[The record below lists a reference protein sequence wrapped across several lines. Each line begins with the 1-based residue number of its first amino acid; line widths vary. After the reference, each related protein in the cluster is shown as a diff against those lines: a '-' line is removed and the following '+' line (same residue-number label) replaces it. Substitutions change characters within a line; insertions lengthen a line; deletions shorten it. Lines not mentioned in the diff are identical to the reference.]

1 MTRKMPA
8 NPDFAPR
15 RLLGLP
21 VASSILLLALGTA
34 CPPTPG
40 ETDTDTS
47 GEIGCESAL
56 QPGALVITEV
66 MPDPDGADDGREWFE
81 VYNPGPDS
89 QNLKGLVL
97 AYSKVNGDSVK
108 SHTINVDLEI
118 APGQYMTFGD
128 VLPEAA
134 PDTIDYG
141 YANDLGSLGN
151 TSGLLQLVCDSELVD
166 KIIYTDVKQ
175 RKSRSLTGAISPDA
189 VQNDDQKNWCL
200 APELFDLV
208 TDEYGSPQAENPPCP
223 PPPPP
228 EGQCWD
234 ADVLRPIASPS
245 LGDLVINEF
254 HANPMVVDD
263 ADGEWLE
270 ITALKAI
277 DLNGIH
283 LGKQHP
289 DILQTL
295 DAEDYPQCLP
305 VAAGQ
310 QIVFARELDSGQN
323 GGIPQIDYPLD
334 FSLNNSNSGIFVA
347 NPVGDLVDAIAY
359 SSTEDGAA
367 SSLDPAFASE
377 SGNDEANAWC
387 PAMDAYGEGDLGTP
401 GGGNPACPQPP
412 PEDQCLENGEWRDI
426 HFPVLGDLVITE
438 VMPDP
443 SASSD
448 KEGEWLEI
456 YANADLDLN
465 QLTLGKEPGKV
476 EQTLGANDPA
486 CLPVTMGTYFV
497 LAANQDMAKNGG
509 LPGPT
514 YPLGLTLGNSGGPLF
529 IALPGVDKDTPG
541 DPLDVTSYV
550 AAKAGFSRALDPSQK
565 NPLANDDP
573 ANWCDA
579 AEADVYGDGDH
590 GTPAAEN
597 SPCGLIDD
605 GMCDD
610 NGMAREPVPPT
621 PGDLTFTEYMAN
633 PTKVP
638 DGDGE
643 WFEVRV
649 NADFDL
655 NNLQLGKQPDNVEMT
670 LLAATCLPVKTG
682 DLLVFAHADDENTN
696 GGLPQVDQIFGF
708 SLVQSNGGLFASH
721 NDIVIAELDYAN
733 TSSGAAASLD
743 PNDVDWCLAVDAY
756 GLGDLG
762 TPGIANPACGMMPP
776 EDQCLDGGDLRDI
789 VQPLPGELVI
799 TELMANPTKVSDNA
813 GEWFELVASTQNSF
827 DLNGLKVAK
836 LVDGLANAAPLTSE
850 ECLSVGD
857 GDAVL
862 YARGIDPMLNGGLQG
877 VDYTF
882 DFGLTN
888 TSGGLAVG
896 VADVVID
903 VTTYSS
909 SKAGKSTSL
918 DPGSYDA
925 DLNNDADMAPW
936 CTAVDPYGDG
946 DLGTPKAVNP
956 ACG

>member
-1 MTRKMPA
+1 MTRQLPA
-8 NPDFAPR
+8 TPHSPQHC
-15 RLLGLP
+15 LLGLP
-21 VASSILLLALGTA
+21 AASCILLLALGTA
-34 CPPTPG
+34 CPGG
-40 ETDTDTS
+40 EGMTDTDTS
-47 GEIGCESAL
+47 GEVGCESAL
-56 QPGALVITEV
+56 GEGALVITEV
-66 MPDPDGADDGREWFE
+66 MPDPEGADDGREWFE
-81 VYNPGPDS
+81 VYNPGPEA

-108 SHTINVDLEI
+108 SHTIAVDLEI

-128 VLPEAA
+128 LLPEAV

-141 YANDLGSLGN
+141 YANDLGSMGN
-151 TSGLLQLVCDSELVD
+151 TSGRLQLVCDSELVD
-166 KIIYTDVKQ
+166 QIVYTDVKQ
-175 RKSRSLTGAISPDA
+175 GKSRSFTGAISPDA
-189 VQNDDQKNWCL
+189 TQNDDQKNWCL
-200 APELFDLV
+200 APELFDPV
-208 TDEYGSPQAENPPCP
+208 TDEYGSPQAQNPPCP

-234 ADVLRPIASPS
+234 DDVLRPIASPRP
-245 LGDLVINEF
+245 GDLVINEF

-270 ITALKAI
+270 ITALKAV

-289 DILQTL
+289 DLLQTL

-310 QIVFARELDSGQN
+310 HIVFARELDSSQN
-323 GGIPQIDYPLD
+323 GGIPTIDYPLD

-347 NPVGDLVDAIAY
+347 DSAGELVDAITY
-359 SSTEDGAA
+359 QSTEDGAA
-367 SSLDPAFASE
+367 SSLDPAFATAA
-377 SGNDEANAWC
+377 GNDDANAFC
-387 PAMDAYGEGDLGTP
+387 PAVDPYGEGDLGTP
-401 GGGNPACPQPP
+401 GGDNPACPQPP
-412 PEDQCLENGEWRDI
+412 PEDQCLDNGEWRDI
-426 HFPVLGDLVITE
+426 RTPVLGDLVITE

-456 YANADLDLN
+456 YANVDFDLN
-465 QLTLGKEPGKV
+465 RLTLGKEPGTV
-476 EQTLGANDPA
+476 LQTLGDDDPT
-486 CLPVTMGTYFV
+486 CLPVAMGTHFI
-497 LAANQDMAKNGG
+497 LAVNADTAVNGG
-509 LPGPT
+509 LPEPT
-514 YPLGLTLGNSGGPLF
+514 YPLEFSLGNGGGPLF
-529 IALPGVDKDTPG
+529 IALPGIDKDTPG
-541 DPLDVTSYV
+541 ESLDETSYV
-550 AAKAGFSRALDPSQK
+550 AAKPGFSRALDPAQQ
-565 NPLANDDP
+565 NPGANDDP

-579 AEADVYGDGDH
+579 ADSDIYGDGDH
-590 GTPAAEN
+590 GTPAAPN
-597 SPCGLIDD
+597 SPCGGGGD

-610 NGMAREPVPPT
+610 NGVPREPVAPA
-621 PGDLTFTEYMAN
+621 PGDLIFTEYMAN

-643 WFEVRV
+643 WFEVRA

-655 NNLQLGKQPDNVEMT
+655 NNLQLGKQPGNVEMT
-670 LLAATCLPVKTG
+670 LIAAQCQSVKAG
-682 DLLVFAHADDENTN
+682 DLVLFAHSDDANVN
-696 GGLPQVDQIFGF
+696 GGLPQVDQLFGF
-708 SLVQSNGGLFASH
+708 SLVQSNGGLFAAH
-721 NDIVIAELDYAN
+721 NDIVIAELNYTN

-762 TPGIANPACGMMPP
+762 TPGVANPACGMMPP
-776 EDQCLDGGDLRDI
+776 DDQCLDGGDLRAI
-789 VQPLPGELVI
+789 VPPQPGELVI
-799 TELMANPTKVSDNA
+799 TELMANPAKVNDSA
-813 GEWFELVASTQNSF
+813 GEWFELIASSQSSF
-827 DLNGLKVAK
+827 DLNGLKLAK
-836 LVDGLANAAPLTSE
+836 LVDGLANAAPLTAE

-857 GDAVL
+857 GDYIL
-862 YARGIDPMLNGGLQG
+862 FARDADPMLNGGLQG

-903 VTTYSS
+903 VTSYSS
-909 SKAGKSTSL
+909 SKAGKSASL

-925 DLNNDADMAPW
+925 DLNDDAAMPPW
-936 CTAVDPYGDG
+936 CSAVDIYGDG

-956 ACG
+956 LCG